1 MPLVLQGWKCQTA
14 KIYAT
19 TYCTLL
25 EWQQVFLFY
34 LSKKSFIIA
43 CFKFVTPDCGREKE
57 GMETEPRLWDIV
69 IFQDIGV
76 LFTTHRLGRGKKG
89 KQDHFTLILDHFQ
102 RALLCQDG
110 QEIVSFSSFFSSF
123 FAKGSHL
130 DKTTGS
136 GKKGTH
142 RPRTFP
148 VYLPAFYC
156 SFCNWL
162 FSFLKMGVGEGGVD
176 FHTTNLIA
184 RRLARLEN
192 CH

>member
-1 MPLVLQGWKCQTA
+1 MFHVSVCVCVCFCAHWSMLKICILSPSSMPLVLQGWKCQTA

-43 CFKFVTPDCGREKE
+43 CFKFITPDCGREKE
-57 GMETEPRLWDIV
+57 GMETEPQLWDIV

-89 KQDHFTLILDHFQ
+89 KRDHFTLILDHFQ

-123 FAKGSHL
+123 FRKRITS
-130 DKTTGS
+130 
-136 GKKGTH
+136 
-142 RPRTFP
+142 
-148 VYLPAFYC
+148 
-156 SFCNWL
+156 W
-162 FSFLKMGVGEGGVD
+162 
-176 FHTTNLIA
+176 
-184 RRLARLEN
+184 
-192 CH
+192 